1 MQAQSETREEI
12 INQLKLKSKKG
23 LLADKQGIE
32 EVLHKI
38 EGQGSQ
44 VEYYYK
50 EILKEIDAAVERKNK
65 KKAQSQETLYPE
77 KEKPKI
83 KMPSNALKHL
93 CTTYAP
99 ELKFSKDALGF
110 LEEIIRIETSQ
121 VFKKL
126 KTLAAQRSAKTV
138 KKKDLRALAEMNLY
152 D

>member
-1 MQAQSETREEI
+1 MQTQAEVRQEISSE
-12 INQLKLKSKKG
+12 LKLRSKKG
-23 LLADKQGIE
+23 LLADKQE
-32 EVLHKI
+32 LEKVLQKV
-38 EGQGSQ
+38 EGQGSK
-44 VEYYYK
+44 VEDYYR
-50 EILKEIDAAVERKNK
+50 EIIKEIDLALLEREQ
-65 KKAQSQETLYPE
+65 KKAKTEESIYP
-77 KEKPKI
+77 KEKSEI

-93 CTTYAP
+93 CSTYAP